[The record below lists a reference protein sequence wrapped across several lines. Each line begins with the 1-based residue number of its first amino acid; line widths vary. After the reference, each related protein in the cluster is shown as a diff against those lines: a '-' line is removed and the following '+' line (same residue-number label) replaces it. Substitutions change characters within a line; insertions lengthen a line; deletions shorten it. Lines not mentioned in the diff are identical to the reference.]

1 MFDVQYNHPR
11 ARTRTHTILNTHI
24 LQAVSVS
31 TPEAEKKLRE
41 AAEKGETAEVQ
52 RLLSQG
58 ADPNGCDSVCVC
70 VCVCY
75 VVCIYVYI
83 SVLARGECR

>member
-1 MFDVQYNHPR
+1 M
-11 ARTRTHTILNTHI
+11 
-24 LQAVSVS
+24 S

-58 ADPNGCDSVCVC
+58 ADPSTPNGCDSVCVC
-70 VCVCY
+70 VCVC
-75 VVCIYVYI
+75 VMLYVYMYTYLCWQGAN
-83 SVLARGECR
+83 VDRPLGVCM